1 MMANN
6 HTEENQPYCGGGSPE
21 KRRAALTNR
30 NYLLPFI
37 LVTSLFFLWGFARAI
52 LDVLNKHF
60 QNALDISITQSSLIQ
75 VTTYLGYF
83 IMAIPA
89 GWFINRRGYRLG
101 VVFGLLLFG
110 IGALLFIP
118 GAEAGTFYAY
128 LAALFIIGCG
138 LVFLETSANPY
149 VTELG
154 DPRTATSRLNF
165 SQSFN
170 GLGSLSATFL
180 IGQFLFNGT
189 DRGGNIVIPYTV
201 LGIVVLIIAV
211 VFSRVNLPEI
221 KHQETE
227 EDRSQGTRINK
238 LFRHH
243 PMFVFGLFSLLAYE
257 VAEISI
263 NSYFINHVTGKGWMS
278 DNTASVVLTVAL
290 AFFMVGRFVGSW
302 IMRRVK
308 AEHMLL
314 YCAIGSVVCI
324 GLVMLNLGKVSMVA
338 LVCNYVFEAIM
349 FPTIFSLA
357 LHGLG
362 NLTKSASSL
371 LMMTPIGGCGFLLMG
386 IIADATHMMSMPFI
400 IPFLGY
406 FVVLLFASEL
416 TRKKE

>member
-1 MMANN
+1 MK
-6 HTEENQPYCGGGSPE
+6 TIRTP
-21 KRRAALTNR
+21 LTNR
-30 NYLLPFI
+30 QYLLPFV

-60 QNALDISITQSSLIQ
+60 QNALDITITQSSLIQ

-89 GWFINRRGYRLG
+89 GWFINRRGYRMG
-101 VVFGLLLFG
+101 VVFGLTLFG

-128 LAALFIIGCG
+128 LGALFIIGCG
-138 LVFLETSANPY
+138 LVFLETAANPY

-154 DPRTATSRLNF
+154 DPSSSTSRLNF

-170 GLGSLSATFL
+170 GLGSLSATF
-180 IGQFLFNGT
+180 IVGQFLFNGT
-189 DRGGNIVIPYTV
+189 ESGGNVVIPYTV
-201 LGIVVLIIAV
+201 LGVLVLGIAV

-221 KHQETE
+221 QHRETE
-227 EDRSQGTRINK
+227 EDRNQGTRIMK

-243 PMFVFGLFSLLAYE
+243 PMFVFGLLALLAYE

-263 NSYFINHVTGKGWMS
+263 NSYFINYVTGKGWMS
-278 DNTASVVLTVAL
+278 DNTASIVLTVAL
-290 AFFMVGRFVGSW
+290 ALFMLGRFVGSW
-302 IMRRVK
+302 IMRWVK
-308 AEHMLL
+308 AERMLF
-314 YCAIGSVVCI
+314 YCAIGSVVSV
-324 GLVMLNLGKVSMVA
+324 GLVMLNFGVISMIA
-338 LVCNYVFEAIM
+338 LICNYAFEAIM
-349 FPTIFSLA
+349 FPTIFSLS

-386 IIADATHMMSMPFI
+386 LIADATHMMSMPFI
-400 IPFLGY
+400 IPFLGF

-416 TRKKE
+416 TRKGKGTVLTL